1 MGKFYKIYM
10 VLLSNTLHI
19 EMLKGTI
26 SQQLLALASFMER
39 PGGDMTGSG
48 TSEPVVDDLLAVVR
62 PRTFIVSNNLSTG
75 PPQPAFPQP
84 TYEMNFQTSLIRS
97 PPDCGSTVQS
107 EPQVVPETL
116 PQRLTKLIANLT
128 KKQCSLVNFCNG
140 FKCLGVPAAV
150 VEIILMKLNLI
161 REKNGKKFVDVR
173 HDTKQLVETMVSVMT
188 KVDLMNA
195 IIGKLRDGT
204 TVHWSSF
211 MNPRHDSHVKSDL
224 LRDQKKEV
232 FDLLTSL
239 GFVNRQ
245 NNCLSLPSQ
254 SASLS
259 VDDCRNMLWNFVSQS
274 EITTTHPPS
283 KPKKCGRSDQSQSE
297 ITTTPPP
304 PPGKGKKR
312 GRNDV
317 EEATQNQDKWRRL
330 SVDELLKIFFT
341 HLFDYV
347 LHYRGFAI
355 PLAEI
360 IDNDFLGLSPNDFHQ
375 LMYFLSSRDAMWVLQ
390 RILMEIPHLNL
401 VFPEED
407 VFLLID
413 EHFNVSLFNIDEM
426 LSRLPLLWAES
437 NVLHESAILASL
449 KRKRQE
455 QYDSIVREQSQKQF
469 IHALATLRK
478 SKKNM
483 TSFKLFFQT
492 LSMVCDDFDY
502 PHTNWELLK
511 VVVIEFMT
519 IYNSTTGNYIMKQEP
534 CEDPLQVFLEYSI
547 ECGVFSRSVPRNE
560 VIRVCDS
567 TKENCLFGEKCSGA
581 HQDPSINTMW
591 DSKRVFGMCCREYAK
606 TFTCSNKLCQFP
618 HYSGDEFYRA
628 LKNGGKDSFHV
639 RNSLLAQAYIAKRQ
653 RTI

>member
-1 MGKFYKIYM
+1 M
-10 VLLSNTLHI
+10 VIVKQHFTK
-19 EMLKGTI
+19 MPFGTI
-26 SQQLLALASFMER
+26 SQQLALAAFMER
-39 PGGDMTGSG
+39 AGGDMISSG
-48 TSEPVVDDLLAVVR
+48 TSEPVVDKL
-62 PRTFIVSNNLSTG
+62 SSSSTG
-75 PPQPAFPQP
+75 
-84 TYEMNFQTSLIRS
+84 YNSLPFVSQI
-97 PPDCGSTVQS
+97 VQS
-107 EPQVVPETL
+107 NYVPHSVKEIVHVEQEAPQVVPETL
-116 PQRLTKLIANLT
+116 HQRLTNVIANLT
-128 KKQCSLVNFCNG
+128 KKQCLLVNFCNG

-211 MNPRHDSHVKSDL
+211 MKPRHDSHVKSDL

-304 PPGKGKKR
+304 PPPGKGKKR

-360 IDNDFLGLSPNDFHQ
+360 IDNAFLGLSPNDFHQ

-437 NVLHESAILASL
+437 NVLHESAISARL

-455 QYDSIVREQSQKQF
+455 QYDYIVREQSQKQF

-478 SKKNM
+478 NKRNY
-483 TSFKLFFQT
+483 TSFNVFFET
-492 LSMVCDDFDY
+492 LIMVCEDFKSR
-502 PHTNWELLK
+502 HTNWELLK

-547 ECGVFSRSVPRNE
+547 DRGVFSRSVPPNE
-560 VIRVCDS
+560 VIRVCHS
-567 TKENCLFGEKCSGA
+567 TKEDCLFGEKCSGA

-628 LKNGGKDSFHV
+628 LKNGGKDSF
-639 RNSLLAQAYIAKRQ
+639 
-653 RTI
+653 